1 MESLRMT
8 IGKTLIL
15 ASAVILGASSMAL
28 AQKGPTGGTGQNA
41 ATSGVP
47 GTHAGAM
54 RRGPAANSKNVYEDQ
69 NGHQQ

>member
-1 MESLRMT
+1 MT

-15 ASAVILGASSMAL
+15 ASAVILGASSTAL
-28 AQKGPTGGTGQNA
+28 AQKGPTGSPSQNA
-41 ATSGVP
+41 AASGGP

-54 RRGPAANSKNVYEDQ
+54 RSGSATSNKTIYKDQ

>member
-1 MESLRMT
+1 MT

-15 ASAVILGASSMAL
+15 ASAVILGASSMVL
-28 AQKGPTGGTGQNA
+28 AQKGPTGSPSQNA
-41 ATSGVP
+41 AASGGP

-54 RRGPAANSKNVYEDQ
+54 RSGSAASGKSIYKDQ